1 MLQIIFQRS
10 LSTSSLLKQTAAVR
24 VLSSG
29 LASPG
34 IGEEKRIHFN
44 EQVEQRIVLEMKGD
58 DDDESHETDSNDS
71 HDYDNSDSDD
81 GVVMMA
87 RTKSKQKLPPMSS
100 RRATPQASHSS
111 DSKTIAMLPTTT
123 LKYGEYALE
132 SPETA
137 IEHGNYFWNGC
148 KPSPSPRPGTLRP
161 SKPSSHILLG
171 DDLYEDDADVDQ
183 QPPGA
188 IAPDHAKQNF
198 TEHNSPTRAAA
209 LLVRPPPLNAWN
221 GFPGALYLWFQDRF
235 LTLHK

>member
-1 MLQIIFQRS
+1 MSQIIFQRS
-10 LSTSSLLKQTAAVR
+10 LSTSSLLKQIAAVR
-24 VLSSG
+24 VLSSV

-34 IGEEKRIHFN
+34 IGEEKRISFN
-44 EQVEQRIVLEMKGD
+44 EQVEQRIALEMKGND
-58 DDDESHETDSNDS
+58 DDETDSNDT
-71 HDYDNSDSDD
+71 HDYDNSDSDN

-100 RRATPQASHSS
+100 RRAAPQASHNG
-111 DSKTIAMLPTTT
+111 DSKTIAMLPSTT

-137 IEHGNYFWNGC
+137 IEHGNCFWNSC
-148 KPSPSPRPGTLRP
+148 KPSLSPRPGTLRP
-161 SKPSSHILLG
+161 SKPSSRILLG

-183 QPPGA
+183 QPPSA
-188 IAPDHAKQNF
+188 VAPDHAKQNF
-198 TEHNSPTRAAA
+198 MEHSSPTRAAA
-209 LLVRPPPLNAWN
+209 LLVRPPWLNAWG

>member
-24 VLSSG
+24 VLSLG

-44 EQVEQRIVLEMKGD
+44 EQVEQRIVLEMKD
-58 DDDESHETDSNDS
+58 DDDDETDSNDA
-71 HDYDNSDSDD
+71 HDNDNSDSDD

-100 RRATPQASHSS
+100 RTATPQTSHSG
-111 DSKTIAMLPTTT
+111 DSKTIAMLPTTS

-137 IEHGNYFWNGC
+137 IEHGNCFRNNC

-161 SKPSSHILLG
+161 SKPSSRILLR

-183 QPPGA
+183 QPPSA
-188 IAPDHAKQNF
+188 VATDHAEQNF
-198 TEHNSPTRAAA
+198 TEHNSTTRAAA
-209 LLVRPPPLNAWN
+209 LLVRPPLPNAWN
-221 GFPGALYLWFQDRF
+221 GFPGVLYLWFQDLF